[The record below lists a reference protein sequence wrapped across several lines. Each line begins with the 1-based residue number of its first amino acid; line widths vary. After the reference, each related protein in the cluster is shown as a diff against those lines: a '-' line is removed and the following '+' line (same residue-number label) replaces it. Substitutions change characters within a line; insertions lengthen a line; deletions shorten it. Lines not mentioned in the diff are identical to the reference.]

1 MQKNAYSCVFMK
13 EAIIMAVFKCKMCGG
28 SLEILSGESV
38 AVCEYCNTKQTVPAA
53 DDEKKMNLFMRANR
67 LRFTCEFDKAAG
79 VYESIV
85 ADFPEESEA
94 YWGLLLCQYG
104 IEYVDD
110 PLTAKKIPTCHRS
123 SFESVFDNDNFELV
137 MEYSDSVS
145 RAVYRDEAK
154 QIEELR
160 KGIIEV
166 SAKEAP
172 YDIFICYKET
182 ADNGERT
189 IDSVIAQ
196 DIYNELTE
204 KGYRVFFSRITLED
218 KLGQEYEPY
227 IFAALNSAK
236 LMLVFGTDY
245 EYFNAVWVKNEW
257 SRFLQLIAKGEKKTL
272 IPCYKNIDAYDMPKE
287 FAKLQAQ
294 DMGKVGAVQ
303 DLLRGIEKIIKV
315 EKAEQAVYT
324 EQVVSNSVNT
334 EPLLRRAFMFLEDG
348 DFRSADEYCE
358 KVLDADPENVNAYLG
373 KLMAETGI
381 NKRENLR
388 NAQMPFDKSNNYQ
401 KILRFGD
408 DALKKELTDAVEFIY
423 IRKKNERIE
432 GIYTRAVN
440 VMKYARIESAF
451 REAAQ
456 IFESVLNYKD
466 SAALAKECYVKAEE
480 VRKDSIYN
488 IAVSNM
494 MSDELLKIEEAK
506 EQFISI
512 RAWRDSEVKISE
524 CDLLIAQIE
533 AELEVIKQ
541 ELQDEKKK
549 DIIWSIILFMF
560 PFIVIAVCIFVYKMI
575 SLRDLHCGAGMMIAG
590 EHFIQSLSCLIN
602 K

>member
-1 MQKNAYSCVFMK
+1 MK
-13 EAIIMAVFKCKMCGG
+13 EAIIVAVFKCKMCGG
-28 SLEILSGESV
+28 ALEILSGESV

-53 DDEKKMNLFMRANR
+53 DDEKKINLFMRANR
-67 LRFTCEFDKAAG
+67 LRFACEFDKAAG

-166 SAKEAP
+166 SAKESP

-204 KGYRVFFSRITLED
+204 RGYRVFFSRITLED

-324 EQVVSNSVNT
+324 EQVLSKAVNT

-348 DFRSADEYCE
+348 DFRSADDYCE
-358 KVLDADPENVNAYLG
+358 KVLDADPENVNAYIG

-423 IRKKNERIE
+423 IRKENERIE
-432 GIYTRAVN
+432 GLYTRAVN

-480 VRKDSIYN
+480 ARKDEIYN

-494 MSDELLKIEEAK
+494 MSDQILKIEEAK

-512 RAWRDSEVKISE
+512 RAWRDSEAKISE
-524 CDLLIAQIE
+524 CDALIVQIE
-533 AELEVIKQ
+533 AELEAIKQ

-549 DIIWSIILFMF
+549 DIIWHILV
-560 PFIVIAVCIFVYKMI
+560 FILPILVLAVCIFVFKMI
-575 SLRDLHCGAGMMIAG
+575 SLLGLHCGAGMMIAS
-590 EHFIQSLSCLIN
+590 EQFIQSFGCLIN